1 MGLSLL
7 LLHLDLPRSTAA
19 ALLAAGAILVL
30 VADAFRLRHPPA
42 NELFFRAFR
51 LLASPREASG
61 LASSTWYAVAVAAA
75 VAFFPL
81 HHAVSGI
88 LVLALADPAGSYVG
102 QRWGRRPFLGGTIA
116 GSLTFCVVA
125 GVVLAL
131 RHPPAVAAVAVVAA
145 TLAERCSWPLDDNL
159 TIPLVTGA
167 LTTLGASLLP

>member
-19 ALLAAGAILVL
+19 TLLAAGAVLVL
-30 VADAFRLRHPPA
+30 VADLFRLRYPPA

-102 QRWGRRPFLGGTIA
+102 QRWGRRPFLGGTVA
-116 GSLTFCVVA
+116 GSLTFCMVA
-125 GVVLAL
+125 GVVLGL

-145 TLAERCSWPLDDNL
+145 TLAERRSWPLDDNL
-159 TIPLVTGA
+159 AIPLVTGA
-167 LTTLGASLLP
+167 LTTLGASLLG

>member
-1 MGLSLL
+1 MVASLL

-19 ALLAAGAILVL
+19 ALLAAGAVL
-30 VADAFRLRHPPA
+30 VVVADVFRLRYPPA

-75 VAFFPL
+75 VALFPL

-102 QRWGRRPFLGGTIA
+102 QRWGRRPFLGGTVLGTA
-116 GSLTFCVVA
+116 TFVVVA
-125 GVVLAL
+125 GLVLGF
-131 RHPPAVAAVAVVAA
+131 RHPPAVAGVAAVAAA
-145 TLAERCSWPLDDNL
+145 LTERRSWPLDDNL
-159 TIPLVTGA
+159 AIPLVTGA
-167 LTTLGASLLP
+167 VTMLGASLLP